1 MTEFI
6 FAGPDGK
13 DHVIEGPEGSTPQQA
28 FASLQKGW
36 GAQDGAK
43 SAPAAPSS
51 QELTPEQKKLQKDMQ
66 TLADRQLLQSAGG
79 AGPAYTAAESAVNTA
94 LLNAPRNISAAARS
108 AMTGKPFEHEYEFLK
123 SIDEA
128 AERQSPNAAMAGTLG
143 GIGAQIGLMPEMAG
157 ETILGK
163 AAPAALVRGVQGAG
177 IGGVTSGISELADTK
192 DLGKAGEA
200 ALHGA
205 GIGGLLGAAGGK
217 LESAF
222 APKTPVTNEVVD
234 SAERLRVPVPMAGTT
249 DSVAIQKVA
258 QAAKSIPFAGDPL
271 IEGSRKATE
280 GLAEANARIAGEFGH
295 GEPFNVAHG
304 IGEHLKDEAGKEMAA
319 NRQTA
324 EAATAKAR
332 AEASAADEA
341 AREIADTALQS
352 QKRSALERVSG
363 IETKASGFAERTFG
377 QGTPEELGT
386 LVTERLKTSEAA
398 AKANKEALYKE
409 AGQPGRAVVDR
420 PAVEGIYK
428 NVVGKLEEVGRV
440 VDPATTPAAAQMLK
454 RLADVSRLRLQNMAS
469 NAGIPAKEAIVGIDL
484 KGIESSRQAL
494 NNMAQ
499 GASNDADRATSKMII
514 REFTKSVDDAFDAGL
529 FSGDPA
535 ALEAY
540 GKARAANREWRQ
552 KFGFNAETDA
562 DKVLNKIAT
571 GEVTPNEV
579 ANWIIGNSKVGAQ
592 GAASRLIGRIAT
604 ATGNDPEVL
613 QAIRSGIWSKL
624 SSSAEGVAEKKP
636 LKIANDIHEFL
647 SGSGST
653 VAKQVFTDEQRKIAA
668 IYADAMRYGQ
678 RAREEIEAG
687 HKPIKIADTKVAE
700 TKPSVGPL
708 ENLMKKVIGSGQGR
722 TDNAIFDAIS
732 GYATSKSRGDLKTLS
747 RLLDVIPQEEK
758 GNLAGAIIRRMGASN
773 TPGGFSPDIWLS
785 NWNGKNGMTAG
796 AKALLFGNAGTLRQ
810 SLDDMAKVSE
820 RFKQWNKFSNPS
832 GTGHHIA
839 TAALGAEAVRAA
851 ASLAMGNI
859 AEPLLLIA
867 GMTGGRIASEIMA
880 KPATAASMA
889 KWAKAYELAI
899 RKPGAATAT
908 FLIDASR
915 AFSNTIQKNFDK
927 KVDPNEL
934 LPVKPTFNGMR

>member
-1 MTEFI
+1 MPTFEI
-6 FAGPDGK
+6 QTPDGK
-13 DHVIEGPEGSTPQQA
+13 SYEVDARDMDHAQEAIGLHMGGQ
-28 FASLQKGW
+28 
-36 GAQDGAK
+36 GAG
-43 SAPAAPSS
+43 

-66 TLADRQLLQSAGG
+66 TFADRQLLQSAGG

-94 LLNAPRNISAAARS
+94 LLNAPRNISAAARA

-128 AERQSPNAAMAGTLG
+128 AERQSPKAAMAGTLG

-163 AAPAALVRGVQGAG
+163 AAPTWLARGLQGAG
-177 IGGVTSGISELADTK
+177 IGGVTSGISEFADTK

-200 ALHGA
+200 VLQGA
-205 GIGGLLGAAGGK
+205 GIGGALGAAGGK

-222 APKTPVTNEVVD
+222 APKPPAVNETAAA
-234 SAERLRVPVPMAGTT
+234 AERLGVPVPMAATT
-249 DSVAIQKVA
+249 EAMPIQRAAAVAKNV
-258 QAAKSIPFAGDPL
+258 PFVGDPL
-271 IEGSRKATE
+271 VEGSRKALD
-280 GLAEANARIAGEFGH
+280 GMAESNARIAGEFGQ
-295 GEPFNVAHG
+295 GTGYNVAHG
-304 IGEHLKDEAGKEMAA
+304 IGERLKGVAGEEMGA
-319 NRQTA
+319 NRQFA
-324 EAATAKAR
+324 EAATQKAR
-332 AEASAADEA
+332 AEAQAADEA
-341 AREIADTALQS
+341 AREVAQTALEA
-352 QKRSALERVSG
+352 QKRSALERVGG
-363 IETKASGFAERTFG
+363 IEGRASSLAQRAFG

-409 AGQPGRAVVDR
+409 AGQPGRAFVDR
-420 PAVEGIYK
+420 PVVEGIYK

-469 NAGIPAKEAIVGIDL
+469 NAGIPAKEAIVGVDL

-499 GASNDADRATSKMII
+499 GASNDADRAASKMII

-529 FSGDPA
+529 FSGDPK

-624 SSSAEGVAEKKP
+624 SSSAEGVAEKNPVKV
-636 LKIANDIHEFL
+636 ANDIHEFL

-653 VAKQVFTDEQRKIAA
+653 VAKQVFTEEQRNIAA
-668 IYADAMRYGQ
+668 IYADTVRYGQ
-678 RAREEIEAG
+678 KAREEIEAG

-700 TKPSVGPL
+700 TKPGVGPL
-708 ENLMKKVIGSGQGR
+708 ETLMKRVIGAGQGR
-722 TDNAIFDAIS
+722 TDNALFDAIN
-732 GYATSKSRGDLKTLS
+732 GYTKSNSKGDLKTLS
-747 RLLDVIPQEEK
+747 RLLDVITQEER
-758 GNLAGAIIRRMGASN
+758 GNLAGAIIRRMGAS
-773 TPGGFSPDIWLS
+773 PRAASEFSGDVWLS
-785 NWNGKNGMTAG
+785 NWRQITPQ
-796 AKALLFGNAGTLRQ
+796 AKSLLFGTTGGLRQ
-810 SLDDMAKVSE
+810 SLDDIAKVSE
-820 RFKQWNKFSNPS
+820 RFKQLNQFSNPS
-832 GTGHHIA
+832 GTGHQVSGV
-839 TAALGAEAVRAA
+839 ALAA
-851 ASLAMGNI
+851 AVIKAPHVAI
-859 AEPLLLIA
+859 PAIV
-867 GMTGGRIASEIMA
+867 GGRIASEIMA
-880 KPATAASMA
+880 RPATAASMA
-889 KWAKAYELAI
+889 KWAKAYDLSV

-915 AFSNTIQKNFDK
+915 SFSNTIQKNFDK
-927 KVDPNEL
+927 KVDPNDL
-934 LPVKPTFNGMR
+934 LPVKPTFREQ